1 MKKLFAPVLALILIL
16 ALYAPALAKGTAQ
29 TGLAAYGYCDDV
41 ESLLETADQALAD
54 GMDPKAVGEEM
65 YALAEANG
73 LTDAFNWYI
82 ENIAACD
89 TDEYRRFQNSF
100 PHFDQMLPDH
110 ISDRTSDILVYSTT
124 EVSDAM
130 KALLADPGA
139 QFCHEP
145 VYWSESDFADFYG
158 VSYAKFKPSRPR
170 AGYVC
175 VIVKDSAQSAPKTSW
190 KEDEEGDFYNALTQH
205 VDELLW
211 ELEDDAPI
219 LTGNP
224 NLASSFLVFD
234 LQYPFRGYYG
244 SEQPYVKGYNCTVSL
259 TLTNAKS
266 RSAIASITR
275 TNRLGNTIYS
285 WDDWIAKADIPELY
299 EGGDYAGFTEKIR
312 AALIKER
319 AKAVSARK
327 ITNLNAGSVL
337 NGILAEQADKTKNAW
352 QAAIYNAGAKDA
364 KLEDGALTFRLRG
377 YDPLLSELGKYAS
390 AEDKTAWLM
399 SALTN
404 AAAYRLK
411 LSVPVQDGGVTTKGL
426 NALKQAVEKAAS
438 AAQKAFGGKEL
449 SAALTA
455 YLFPSPIDGKLTD
468 ASDLL
473 KPTEAFSNWMSAIG
487 LYTDTPENALSSLC
501 YAQKSQTLSVKGG
514 PNALAMSCVGV
525 DPASLLQL
533 AYTAVLDAQAY
544 IPKEERF
551 DTHDALLDALKQGIA
566 DKAVAAKKK
575 ASYKFTVTFSTDD
588 LLAGRLPA
596 DYAEY
601 LSAFA
606 YEEAAEGLETTVDQ
620 LLDIAAIPMPKT
632 GRLSGSKSGTQVTFL
647 LAKDSKATYIQMR
660 SAENNALAV
669 TCFVEAGKRVTVR
682 VPSGEYTIVWGS
694 GPYWYGEE
702 LLFGDLGAY
711 SKSDPTRIK
720 GTNYQHTITLE
731 SSEEG
736 DVNFHDADL
745 SDFR

>member
-1 MKKLFAPVLALILIL
+1 MKKLFAPVFALILIL
-16 ALYAPALAKGTAQ
+16 ALYAPAPAEGTAQ
-29 TGLAAYGYCDDV
+29 TGLAAYGDCDDV
-41 ESLLETADQALAD
+41 ESLLDTADRALAD

-73 LTDAFNWYI
+73 LADAFSWHT
-82 ENIAACD
+82 ENIAASD

-100 PHFDQMLPDH
+100 PHFDRMLPDH
-110 ISDRTSDILVYSTT
+110 TDGQVNGVSVYSAT

-139 QFCHEP
+139 QFCYEP
-145 VYWSESDFADFYG
+145 VYWSESDFANFYG

-175 VIVKDSAQSAPKTSW
+175 VVVKDGAESAPKTGW
-190 KEDEEGDFYNALTQH
+190 KKDEEGDFDNALTQH
-205 VDELLW
+205 VAELLW
-211 ELEDDAPI
+211 KLEDDAPI

-234 LQYPFRGYYG
+234 LQYPFRGFYG
-244 SEQPYVKGYNCTVSL
+244 SEEPYVKGYNCTVSL

-285 WDDWIAKADIPELY
+285 WNNWIAKADVPELY
-299 EGGDYAGFTEKIR
+299 EGRDYAGFAEKIR

-352 QAAIYNAGAKDA
+352 QAAIYNAGTKNA
-364 KLEDGALTFRLRG
+364 KLEDGALTFNLRG

-404 AAAYRLK
+404 AAAYRLA
-411 LSVPVQDGGVTTKGL
+411 LSVPVKDGEVTAKGL
-426 NALKQAVEKAAS
+426 NALKQAVTKAAS

-455 YLFPSPIDGKLTD
+455 YLFPSPIDGKLAS

-473 KPTEAFSNWMSAIG
+473 KPTEAFADRMSEMRLAA
-487 LYTDTPENALSSLC
+487 DTPENALSSLF
-501 YAQKSQTLSVKGG
+501 YAQKSQTLNAKGG
-514 PNALAMSCVGV
+514 PDALAMSCVGV

-544 IPKEERF
+544 LPKEGRF

-575 ASYKFTVTFSTDD
+575 ANYKFTVTFSVDD

-596 DYAEY
+596 DYAAY
-601 LSAFA
+601 LGAFA
-606 YEEAAEGLETTVDQ
+606 YEESAEGLETTVER
-620 LLDIAAIPMPKT
+620 LPDIAAIPMPKT
-632 GRLSGSKSGTQVTFL
+632 GRLSGSTSGTQVTFL
-647 LAKDSKATYIQMR
+647 LSKDSKATYIQMR
-660 SAENNALAV
+660 RADSNALAV
-669 TCFVEAGKRVTVR
+669 SCFVEAGKRITVK
-682 VPSGEYTIVWGS
+682 VPSGEYTIAWGS

-711 SKSDPTRIK
+711 SKSDPTGIK
-720 GTNYQHTITLE
+720 GRNYKHTFTLE

-736 DVNFHDADL
+736 DVGFHDADL
-745 SDFR
+745 SDFH